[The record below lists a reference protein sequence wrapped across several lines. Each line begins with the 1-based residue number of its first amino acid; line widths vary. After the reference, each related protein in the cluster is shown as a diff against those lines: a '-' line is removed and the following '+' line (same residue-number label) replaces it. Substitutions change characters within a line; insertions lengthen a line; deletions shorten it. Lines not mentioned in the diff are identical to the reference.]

1 MWHIAKYIFPQTIAT
16 RFRFISAGQEFLME
30 NTFLGI
36 RILITKKQHTN
47 GSFKFKAEHFCDRI
61 KRTWSLL
68 VKKIEYRNKER
79 KARLQCTVG

>member
-68 VKKIEYRNKER
+68 VKNRISE
-79 KARLQCTVG
+79 